1 MGEGE
6 GGVQLHGTKLSPF
19 VLRVEWALKL
29 KGIQYEYVTEDLKNK
44 SPKLLLYNPVYKA
57 VPVLVHHGKPIP
69 ESVVI
74 LEYIE
79 DAWKDLSPSILPSDP
94 HQRAL
99 ARFWARFSEEKCLQ
113 GSFDVFSKTG
123 DEQLEAVKELQE
135 RLKVLEGYLEG
146 KKFFGGSTIG
156 LVDIVAGWIPSWNNI
171 MEEIIGIKIVDG
183 EKLPL
188 LTAWIHDILEL
199 DLVKESRPPLD
210 EVKAHMRKIRE
221 NILSTQLSA

>member
-1 MGEGE
+1 MISILILFSQIWCPAQPSSILLINPYSSLSLYISPYIIAED
-6 GGVQLHGTKLSPF
+6 GTKLSPF

-99 ARFWARFSEEKCLQ
+99 ARFWARFSEEKVRHSKQ
-113 GSFDVFSKTG
+113 FSI
-123 DEQLEAVKELQE
+123 
-135 RLKVLEGYLEG
+135 
-146 KKFFGGSTIG
+146 ST
-156 LVDIVAGWIPSWNNI
+156 VNI
-171 MEEIIGIKIVDG
+171 
-183 EKLPL
+183 
-188 LTAWIHDILEL
+188 
-199 DLVKESRPPLD
+199 
-210 EVKAHMRKIRE
+210 
-221 NILSTQLSA
+221 